1 MIPTLACLLSR
12 PCLHVAVDMQRL
24 FAEPTVWH
32 TPALADIL
40 PQVVRLARHAPGC
53 TVFTRFVCPERPE
66 DAKGAWR
73 GYYERWRSVTL
84 AEMGAEPLDLV
95 NPLREFVPPARVCD
109 KGTHSAFNSG
119 DFRDRVIES
128 GAEVLILSGVETD
141 VCVLGTA
148 LDAIDE
154 GYYVVIAS
162 DAVAGSVPDSHRV
175 ALESILP
182 RFDEHVVIATTDDV
196 LAAWRRRRMVDEFE

>member
-1 MIPTLACLLSR
+1 MTLALGRLLAR

-40 PQVVRLARHAPGC
+40 PRVVRIARHAPEQ
-53 TVFTRFVCPERPE
+53 TVFTRFVCAERPE
-66 DAKGAWR
+66 DASGAWR

-84 AEMGAEPLDLV
+84 EEMGSELLDLV
-95 NPLREFVPPARVCD
+95 DPLGEFVPPARVCD
-109 KGTHSAFNSG
+109 KSTHSAFNSG
-119 DFRDRVIES
+119 GFRDVVGRS
-128 GAEVLILSGVETD
+128 GAEVLVLSGVETD

-154 GYYVVIAS
+154 GLHVVVVSDGVAS
-162 DAVAGSVPDSHRV
+162 SVPESHR
-175 ALESILP
+175 ATLDSILP
-182 RFDEHVVIATTDDV
+182 RFDEQAAVATTAEV
-196 LAAWRRRRMVDEFE
+196 LEVWHLARDES

>member
-1 MIPTLACLLSR
+1 MIPGLDILLER

-32 TPALADIL
+32 TPGLADIL
-40 PQVVRLARHAPGC
+40 PQVVRLARHAPGQ
-53 TVFTRFVCPERPE
+53 TVFTRFVCAERPG
-66 DAKGAWR
+66 DATGAWR

-84 AEMGAEPLDLV
+84 AEMGRERLDLV
-95 NPLREFVPPARVCD
+95 DPLHELVPPALVSD

-119 DFRDRVIES
+119 DFRDVAERS
-128 GAEVLILSGVETD
+128 GAEVLVMTGVETD

-154 GYYVVIAS
+154 GFHVVMVS
-162 DAVAGSVPDSHRV
+162 DAVASSVPACHRLVLDS
-175 ALESILP
+175 LLP
-182 RFDEHVVIATTDDV
+182 RFDEQAVIATTSEV
-196 LAAWRRRRMVDEFE
+196 LAAWRPAGGDA